1 MALIKCSECGK
12 EISSSAKVC
21 PNCGCPTT
29 KIQEINESL
38 MKQYHLSKGDIS
50 TYKQL
55 GGEVPLQEIPSFV
68 NEETKWV
75 ILGFFLPFLL
85 LIPYFKYKQQDR
97 PKTARYFLMLFILYL
112 VLMPIAIGVLTFIMV
127 DIIN

>member
-38 MKQYHLSKGDIS
+38 MKQYHLSRGDIS

-55 GGEVPLQEIPSFV
+55 GGEVPLQEIPSFSREA
-68 NEETKWV
+68 NKWV

-85 LIPYFKYKQQDR
+85 LIPYFKYKQLDK
-97 PKTARYFLMLFILYL
+97 PKTARFFLMLFILYL

>member
-38 MKQYHLSKGDIS
+38 MKQYHLSKGEIS
-50 TYKQL
+50 LYKQL
-55 GGEVPLQEIPSFV
+55 GGEIPLQEIPSFV
-68 NEETKWV
+68 NEGAKWA
-75 ILGFFLPFLL
+75 ILGVFLIFLP
-85 LIPYFKYKQQDR
+85 LIPYFKYKQQDK
-97 PKTARYFLMLFILYL
+97 PKAARYFLMMFVLYL
-112 VLMPIAIGVLTFIMV
+112 FLTPIVIGIFTFIMV